1 MVKNLSLLLTQ
12 IIAVIFGALTVSGVS
27 VDPAVQ
33 ADVQAQTGNLVNAV
47 AGVAVMVTAFAGSIK
62 SIWDKVRGK
71 E

>member
-1 MVKNLSLLLTQ
+1 MAKNLSILLAQ
-12 IIAVIFGALTVSGVS
+12 IIALVFSALTVSGIS

-33 ADVQAQTGNLVNAV
+33 ADVQAQTGNLVNAI
-47 AGVAVMVTAFAGSIK
+47 AGVAIMVATFAGSIK

>member
-1 MVKNLSLLLTQ
+1 MKNITLLLTQ
-12 IIAVIFGALTVSGVS
+12 IIALIFGALTVAGVT

-47 AGVAVMVTAFAGSIK
+47 AGVAIMVTTLAGSIK
-62 SIWDKVRGK
+62 TIWDKVRGK

>member
-1 MVKNLSLLLTQ
+1 MKNITLLLTQ
-12 IIAVIFGALTVSGVS
+12 IIALVFGFLTVAGVT

-47 AGVAVMVTAFAGSIK
+47 AGVAIMVTTLAGSIMT
-62 SIWDKVRGK
+62 IWNKVRGK